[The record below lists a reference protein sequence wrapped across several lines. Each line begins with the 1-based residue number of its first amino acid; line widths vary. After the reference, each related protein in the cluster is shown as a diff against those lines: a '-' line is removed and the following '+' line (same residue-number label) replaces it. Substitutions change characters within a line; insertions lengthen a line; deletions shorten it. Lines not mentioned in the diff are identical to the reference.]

1 MELTLTGGSKMDIE
15 INVKMTVKGVAK
27 EVVEVGAAKDCMKIL
42 ITESLGKNG
51 YKCEISDIFVNSV
64 QK

>member
-1 MELTLTGGSKMDIE
+1 MDIE

-27 EVVEVGAAKDCMKIL
+27 EVVEVGAAKDGMKIL

>member
-1 MELTLTGGSKMDIE
+1 MDIE

-27 EVVEVGAAKDCMKIL
+27 EIVEVGAVKDCVKIL
-42 ITESLGKNG
+42 ITESLAKNG
-51 YKCEISDIFVNSV
+51 YKCDISDIFVNSV